1 MNTTLKDTAPDY
13 AAMDDGALVALVQG
27 GDRGAFRQIMQRC
40 NQRLYRVVR
49 GVVDND
55 AEAEDVVQEAYVHAF
70 EKIDSFRGEA
80 SIATWLTRIAL
91 NEAYGRLR
99 KRRHMVEIEH
109 IDALAQMPGKVVMF
123 PNQFGGEDP
132 AAAAA
137 RQQLRH
143 MLECAVDGLPES
155 FRIVFVLREIEGCT
169 VEETASALDI
179 RPETVKTRL
188 HRARRLLRKALH
200 DNVSTALTDAFPF
213 LGPRCQRMTESV
225 MARIDLDAVPASP

>member
-1 MNTTLKDTAPDY
+1 MNTTLTNETPDY
-13 AAMDDGALVALVQG
+13 ASIDDGGLVALVQG

-70 EKIDSFRGEA
+70 EKIGSFRGDA

-99 KRRHMVEIEH
+99 KRRQTVHIEH
-109 IDALAQMPGKVVMF
+109 VDVLAQMPGKVVMF

-169 VEETASALDI
+169 VEETATALDI

-188 HRARRLLRKALH
+188 HRARRLLRKALQE
-200 DNVSTALTDAFPF
+200 NVSTALTDAFPF
-213 LGPRCQRMTESV
+213 LGPRCQRMTDRV
-225 MARIDLDAVPASP
+225 MARIDLDAAPSSM

>member
-1 MNTTLKDTAPDY
+1 MN
-13 AAMDDGALVALVQG
+13 DGALVALVQG

-99 KRRHMVEIEH
+99 KRRHTVGIEH
-109 IDALAQMPGKVVMF
+109 LDALAQMPGKVVMF
-123 PNQFGGEDP
+123 PNQFDSEDP

-137 RQQLRH
+137 RQ
-143 MLECAVDGLPES
+143 
-155 FRIVFVLREIEGCT
+155 
-169 VEETASALDI
+169 
-179 RPETVKTRL
+179 
-188 HRARRLLRKALH
+188 
-200 DNVSTALTDAFPF
+200 
-213 LGPRCQRMTESV
+213 
-225 MARIDLDAVPASP
+225 

>member
-1 MNTTLKDTAPDY
+1 MNTTLTNATADY
-13 AAMDDGALVALVQG
+13 TSIDDGGLVALVQG

-55 AEAEDVVQEAYVHAF
+55 AEAEDVVQEAYAHAF
-70 EKIDSFRGEA
+70 EKLGSFRGDA
-80 SIATWLTRIAL
+80 SITTWLTRIAL

-99 KRRHMVEIEH
+99 KRRQTVDIEH
-109 IDALAQMPGKVVMF
+109 VDVLAQMPGKVVMF

-169 VEETASALDI
+169 VEETATALDI

-188 HRARRLLRKALH
+188 HRARRLLRKALQE
-200 DNVSTALTDAFPF
+200 NVSTALTDAFPF
-213 LGPRCQRMTESV
+213 LGPRCQRMTDSV
-225 MARIDLDAVPASP
+225 MARIDLDTAPSSM

>member
-1 MNTTLKDTAPDY
+1 MNTTLTHTAPDY
-13 AAMDDGALVALVQG
+13 TAMEDGALVALVQG
-27 GDRGAFRQIMQRC
+27 GDRGAFRHIMQRC

-99 KRRHMVEIEH
+99 KRRHTVEIEH
-109 IDALAQMPGKVVMF
+109 IDAVAQRPGKVVMF
-123 PNQFGGEDP
+123 PNRFGSEDP

-137 RQQLRH
+137 REQLRH
-143 MLECAVDGLPES
+143 MLEFAVDGLPEAY
-155 FRIVFVLREIEGCT
+155 RIVFVLREIEGCT
-169 VEETASALDI
+169 VEETAAALDV

-188 HRARRLLRKALH
+188 HRARRLLRKALQE
-200 DNVSTALTDAFPF
+200 NVSTALTDAFPF

>member
-1 MNTTLKDTAPDY
+1 MNTSLSNTVLDY
-13 AAMDDGALVALVQG
+13 AGMEDGALVALVQG
-27 GDRGAFRQIMQRC
+27 GDRRAFRQIMQRC

-70 EKIDSFRGEA
+70 EKIGSFRGDA

-99 KRRHMVEIEH
+99 KRRQTVEIEH
-109 IDALAQMPGKVVMF
+109 IDVLAQAPGRVVMF
-123 PNQFGGEDP
+123 PNRFGGEDP

-137 RQQLRH
+137 REQLRH
-143 MLECAVDGLPES
+143 MLECAVDGLPEA
-155 FRIVFVLREIEGCT
+155 FRIVFVLREIEGCS
-169 VEETASALDI
+169 VEETATALSL

-188 HRARRLLRKALH
+188 HRARRLLRKALQE
-200 DNVSTALTDAFPF
+200 NVSTALTDAFPF

-225 MARIDLDAVPASP
+225 MARIDGDTGPAAS

>member
-1 MNTTLKDTAPDY
+1 MKTTLSNTAPDY
-13 AAMDDGALVALVQG
+13 AALDDGALVALVQS
-27 GDRGAFRQIMQRC
+27 GDRHAFRQIMQRC

-80 SIATWLTRIAL
+80 SVATWLTRIAL

-99 KRRHMVEIEH
+99 KRRQTVDIEH
-109 IDALAQMPGKVVMF
+109 IDALTQMPGKVVMF
-123 PNQFGGEDP
+123 PTRFGGEDP

-137 RQQLRH
+137 RGQLRH
-143 MLECAVDGLPES
+143 MLECAVDGLPEA
-155 FRIVFVLREIEGCT
+155 FRIVFVLREIEGCS
-169 VEETASALDI
+169 VEETATALDL

-200 DNVSTALTDAFPF
+200 ENVSTTLTDAFPF

-225 MARIDLDAVPASP
+225 MGRIGTDAAPAPA